1 MIIVWITAV
10 FIECTEHEYQLSYF
24 EIVKTGILGFSW
36 TNEAASSAHAAAL
49 LEKSGQ
55 SVGFVGFD
63 TGFSNVFEAAAAVA
77 AGSIG
82 REIDPDVV
90 LIFRKLSKKD
100 PQTREKALRELIA
113 LLKEKD
119 MEMVELCYN
128 HFATIMDKLAM
139 DGSPTVRVLSLRA
152 ASYFISSLKKAAEKQ
167 LKVIMP
173 FILFGTCDSS
183 LSVANQAEAVLSEN
197 FPGEKSQQAS
207 SIFAVTTAKI
217 AVDIIAERHNLLH
230 AQKYDNED
238 SPEQRISRLT
248 TQCLLT
254 LARLAPLA
262 SSNPRFNEILE
273 MFFKDSVVIKKLV
286 KSNASVKAALL
297 GVCLQMPDCIP
308 VFLDTPLATWIIS
321 SLDSPDSL
329 VATRAFEAFIQLGS
343 DERFFEKF
351 NIQKAVVPKLL
362 SVIRRKEV

>member
-1 MIIVWITAV
+1 
-10 FIECTEHEYQLSYF
+10 
-24 EIVKTGILGFSW
+24 
-36 TNEAASSAHAAAL
+36 AASSAHAAAL

-63 TGFSNVFEAAAAVA
+63 TGFSNVFEAAAAAA

-82 REIDPDVV
+82 QEIDPDV
-90 LIFRKLSKKD
+90 
-100 PQTREKALRELIA
+100 ALRELIA
-113 LLKEKD
+113 SMKEKD
-119 MEMVELCYN
+119 TEMVELCYN

-207 SIFAVTTAKI
+207 TIFAVTTAKI

-230 AQKYDNED
+230 AQK
-238 SPEQRISRLT
+238 
-248 TQCLLT
+248 
-254 LARLAPLA
+254 
-262 SSNPRFNEILE
+262 
-273 MFFKDSVVIKKLV
+273 
-286 KSNASVKAALL
+286 
-297 GVCLQMPDCIP
+297 
-308 VFLDTPLATWIIS
+308 
-321 SLDSPDSL
+321 
-329 VATRAFEAFIQLGS
+329 
-343 DERFFEKF
+343 
-351 NIQKAVVPKLL
+351 
-362 SVIRRKEV
+362 